1 MNTQDTKHGFS
12 RRDLFAGSVALGAA
26 AVLTSTGAS
35 QALAAASP
43 SALPPLVPVPMPQ
56 QASAKDGLAD
66 VNGAKLWYWDTGGNG
81 QPVVLLH
88 PNSGSGLIWGY
99 QQPVFAKAGY
109 RVIGYSR
116 RNYYKSDPASKENP
130 GIASEDLL
138 GLLKFLG
145 INKAHVVAS
154 AAGGSVAAAFAFT
167 HPENVQS
174 LTVSSNTFG
183 VREGEIYKVAQSIR
197 PHIWEEVPVHV
208 RELGPSYRAANPA
221 GVEAWIELNK
231 KKSTG
236 TVAQKLLLDV
246 TTAMLGTLKVPTLVI
261 GADADM
267 STPASLSRMLQQR
280 IPNSELAIVY
290 ESGHSIYWEQPEA
303 FNKAVRDF
311 TDKHT

>member
-1 MNTQDTKHGFS
+1 MTTQDKDYVFG
-12 RRDLFAGSVALGAA
+12 RRHLFAGGLALGAA
-26 AVLTSTGAS
+26 ALLTSVGSAP
-35 QALAAASP
+35 ALAAANP
-43 SALPPLVPVPMPQ
+43 TALPPLVPVPMPQ
-56 QASAKDGLAD
+56 QAAAKEGMAE

-81 QPVVLLH
+81 APVVLLH

-145 INKAHVVAS
+145 INKAHLVAS
-154 AAGGSVAAAFAFT
+154 AAGGSVAAAFAFS
-167 HPENVQS
+167 HPENVLS

-183 VREGEIYKVAQSIR
+183 VREGDIYNVAQSIR

-208 RELGPSYRAANPA
+208 RELGPSYRVANPA

-231 KKSTG
+231 KSSNG
-236 TVAQKLLLDV
+236 SVSQKLLLNV

-267 STPASLSRMLQQR
+267 STPASLSRIIQQR

-303 FNKAVRDF
+303 FNKAVLDF
-311 TDKHT
+311 IAKHK